1 MRTFLLDTCIWSY
14 WFDAKRYAKE
24 HANIKKQLQKLA
36 PDSTLGISIITWGE
50 VAYGHKVASP
60 EETAIQSKYIQ
71 FITSKGPKTFDIDIH
86 TANKYG
92 ELRSLLF
99 DKYAPKDK
107 RKKNLRPEQFIDPI
121 TSLELGIQEND
132 LWIAAQAVVRN
143 LTLVTNDK
151 LARIREVAGDDLHIE
166 NWTA

>member
-14 WFDAKRYAKE
+14 WFDAKRYVKE
-24 HANIKKQLQKLA
+24 HANIRKQLQKLA
-36 PDSTLGISIITWGE
+36 PNFKLGISIITWGE
-50 VAYGHKVASP
+50 VAFGQKIVTKREP
-60 EETAIQSKYIQ
+60 IQEEYLQ
-71 FITSKGPKTFDIDIH
+71 FIKAKGPKTFDIDIH

-107 RKKNLRPEQFIDPI
+107 RKKNLRPEQLIDPI

-151 LARIREVAGDDLHIE
+151 LARISEVAGDDLHIE

>member
-14 WFDAKRYAKE
+14 WFDAKRYPQE
-24 HANIKKQLQKLA
+24 NANIRKRLRKLT
-36 PDSTLGISIITWGE
+36 PDFKLGISIITWGE
-50 VAYGHKVASP
+50 IAFGRKVVAKTEP
-60 EETAIQSKYIQ
+60 IQAEYLQ
-71 FITSKGPKTFDIDIH
+71 FVKAKGPKTFGIDMH
-86 TANKYG
+86 TANTYG

-107 RKKNLRPEQFIDPI
+107 RKKNLRPEQLVDPI

-132 LWIAAQAVVRN
+132 LWIVAQAMVRN

-151 LARIREVAGDDLHIE
+151 LARIREVVGAELDIK
-166 NWTA
+166 NWVA